1 MMKGIGSE
9 QIVSVIKHFPG
20 HGDTAVDSHFGLP
33 VVNKSI
39 DELRNLELVPFQNA
53 IVVGADM
60 VMVAHILLPEIERQ
74 YPSSM
79 SKIVVLEIL
88 RGELSF
94 NGVVIT
100 DDLTMEAITDNY
112 NIGEA
117 AVRSIQAGCDMIMVA
132 HQFENVRE
140 VFQAVQSAVKDG
152 EISEERIDRSVK
164 RILELKEKYKVSDEP
179 INYVNTSQLNEE
191 LNMILDNYLQ

>member
-60 VMVAHILLPEIERQ
+60 VMVAHILLPEIDRQ

-191 LNMILDNYLQ
+191 LNMIPG

>member
-20 HGDTAVDSHFGLP
+20 HGDTEVDSHFGLP

-117 AVRSIQAGCDMIMVA
+117 AVRSI
-132 HQFENVRE
+132 
-140 VFQAVQSAVKDG
+140 
-152 EISEERIDRSVK
+152 
-164 RILELKEKYKVSDEP
+164 
-179 INYVNTSQLNEE
+179 
-191 LNMILDNYLQ
+191 

>member
-191 LNMILDNYLQ
+191 LNMIPG